1 MKKELN
7 LIVPT
12 CWQELTQQQLRY
24 LLFLM
29 AQGYTPAAVKTY
41 ALMRFAKV
49 DLLPDTPGVYTVFI
63 DGSPY
68 RLTATQ
74 VAEVLPALDWITQ
87 TQTWPTRL
95 MEVQGKKAIDNHL
108 QGLSLYNYMVLETY
122 YQQYLHT
129 KNQDLIDGM
138 AAILYDPD
146 GLTSRQ
152 HPAISLLPEER
163 IGCVLWFEAVKAN
176 LARRF
181 SHFFVGSAVE
191 AAEDA
196 GNVAQRL
203 QQAFDTQLRA
213 LTGGDITKED
223 TILDIDMY
231 RALTELDAKA
241 EEFEELKKM
250 HK

>member
-1 MKKELN
+1 MKELN
-7 LIVPT
+7 LIVPR

-29 AQGYTPAAVKTY
+29 VQGYDPVAVKTY

-49 DLLPDTPGVYTVFI
+49 DLLPDSPGIYTVFI

-87 TQTWPTRL
+87 TQLWPTRL
-95 MEVQGKKAIDNHL
+95 VEVQGKRAIDAQL

-129 KNQDLIDGM
+129 KNQDVLDGM
-138 AAILYDPD
+138 AAVLYDPD

-152 HPAISLLPEER
+152 HPPISLLPEER
-163 IGCVLWFEAVKAN
+163 IGCVLWFEAVKSQ

-181 SHFFVGSAVE
+181 SHFFVSSA
-191 AAEDA
+191 ADATEDA
-196 GNVAQRL
+196 GQISQRL

-223 TILDIDMY
+223 TILDTDMY
-231 RALTELDAKA
+231 RCLTELNAKA
-241 EEFEELKKM
+241 EEFEEIKKM
-250 HK
+250 NQK